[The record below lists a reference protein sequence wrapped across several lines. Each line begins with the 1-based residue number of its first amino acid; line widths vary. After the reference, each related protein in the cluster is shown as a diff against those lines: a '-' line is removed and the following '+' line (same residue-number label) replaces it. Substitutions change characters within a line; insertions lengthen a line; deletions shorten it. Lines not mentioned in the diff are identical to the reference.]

1 MKSLFRTIFK
11 ISLILTIL
19 AGCATTEEIN
29 ETDPDSHLTQ
39 GTEYTKKGQN
49 DRSIADF
56 NKAIELNRRDAMP
69 YFNRGFVYGEKA
81 RIKLYSL
88 VVIRDGFVILAFFF
102 IDKPPF
108 VVKPSI
114 FWV

>member
-1 MKSLFRTIFK
+1 MKSMFRIILK

-39 GTEYTKKGQN
+39 GTEYAKKDQN

-69 YFNRGFVYGEKA
+69 YFNRGFVYGEKGRYDKA
-81 RIKLYSL
+81 ISDYNEAIELNP
-88 VVIRDGFVILAFFF
+88 GFSEAYINRAYAYE
-102 IDKPPF
+102 
-108 VVKPSI
+108 
-114 FWV
+114 